1 MNIRQTAIPR
11 RVLSLALCAAMV
23 LTLLPLP
30 TPAEGICG
38 HHPEHTADCGYK
50 AAVEGQDCAHSHNS
64 LCGYQEAS
72 PCSHSHDSLC
82 GYREASACAHRH
94 TEECGEN
101 GESCT
106 HQHDEAC
113 GYQEASPCTHSHD

>member
-1 MNIRQTAIPR
+1 MNIRQTVRIPR

-30 TPAEGICG
+30 ARAEGICE
-38 HHPEHTADCGYK
+38 HHPEHTADCGYQ
-50 AAVEGQDCAHSHNS
+50 AALEGQDCAHSHNS

-72 PCSHSHDSLC
+72 PCAHSHDDAC
-82 GYREASACAHRH
+82 GYREASNCTHQH
-94 TEECGEN
+94 TEECGGN

-106 HQHDEAC
+106 HSHDGSC
-113 GYQEASPCTHSHD
+113 GYQEA